1 MKKPTTLSKNMHVD
15 AVFRTRHWR
24 MGAMVGILQEKQS
37 PKIANKLL
45 KEKNNMQLQP
55 LQSKLHQYLGCMY
68 VCTWKY

>member
-1 MKKPTTLSKNMHVD
+1 
-15 AVFRTRHWR
+15 
-24 MGAMVGILQEKQS
+24 MVGILQEKQS

-68 VCTWKY
+68 VCT